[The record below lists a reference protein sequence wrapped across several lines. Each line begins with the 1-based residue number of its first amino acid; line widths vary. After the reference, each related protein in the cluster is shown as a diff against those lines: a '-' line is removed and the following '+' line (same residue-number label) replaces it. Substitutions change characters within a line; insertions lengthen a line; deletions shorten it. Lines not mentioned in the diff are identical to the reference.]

1 MVQIHNKNSFFSA
14 QYSRLITHGGRNRAT
29 MAVAHSMA
37 IAIYFV
43 LCGADFHDLGA
54 EYYTQFNREKK
65 VNSHLKQL
73 SKLGIAFSDEALL
86 DIFSQV
92 TT

>member
-1 MVQIHNKNSFFSA
+1 
-14 QYSRLITHGGRNRAT
+14 

-43 LCGADFHDLGA
+43 LSGYDFMDLGSD
-54 EYYTQFNREKK
+54 YYNQFNREKK

-73 SKLGIAFSDEALL
+73 GKLGITLPDDLIDFIRAQS
-86 DIFSQV
+86 SG
-92 TT
+92 